1 MKIMQQY
8 NQIKELNMNKAHTV
22 QSIINIIKDHNLK
35 MRIIQDALKGQKIY
49 ETIPKE
55 PKLCIFTIWLKD
67 GDNHFKE
74 ILGTLFFGNLKKL
87 HTQWYS
93 EYIKIYNIF
102 FKEEEKGILSRLL
115 HAPKA
120 NEMDIDRAKLYYL
133 DLEKYSQEL
142 LHSLASSKRRL
153 EALNETKF
161 H

>member
-1 MKIMQQY
+1 MD
-8 NQIKELNMNKAHTV
+8 KAHTI
-22 QSIINIIKDHNLK
+22 QSIINITKDHNLK

-49 ETIPKE
+49 ETAPNEAKV
-55 PKLCIFTIWLKD
+55 CMFTIWLRDENKYL
-67 GDNHFKE
+67 KE
-74 ILGTLFFGNLKKL
+74 ILGTLFFDNLKKF
-87 HTQWYS
+87 HTMWYS

-120 NEMDIDRAKLYYL
+120 SEMDIDKAKLYYL

-142 LHSLASSKRRL
+142 LRSLASSQRRL
-153 EALNETKF
+153 QALNESKF